1 MTYKLLIVEDESF
14 EKEAL
19 KKIIEKEYQQIT
31 IVGTAT
37 SGIEAVTLAKQLK
50 PDIILMDI
58 GLPELDG
65 LSAQKKIITVLPDVK
80 TIILTAYSDF
90 QHAQE
95 AITSKVVDYLV
106 KPVRTKDLKQS
117 INKILITP
125 IKQSEE
131 TTNVTTLDTSMNQN
145 EIITKALHYVENH
158 YTENIQL
165 SSLAES
171 LYLNPQYFSRLFKK
185 ELNMNFSEF
194 LTLYRLEISKN
205 LLRQTQLP
213 IYAVAS
219 QSGFTDSAYYCKTFK
234 KFFGISPLKYR
245 NKQIF

>member
-205 LLRQTQLP
+205 LLRQTQSP